1 MSENKNKYIL
11 IINYNNPV
19 SFTSAIYDEDYVVHA
34 PIECDNLLNIIA
46 RILGDNDYVLENAF
60 YIIKNDLIYGI
71 KIKYLELDEEQSN
84 QSLDSTIKEVPCT
97 SLIEQSTKI
106 DKYIN
111 KFNSKSSNYV
121 VKLIKVNIVKLQIIG
136 WSPSY
141 IRTQTTTCI
150 SVPQDIKNMI
160 KEAKKILLNY
170 DIDSELSIRNIKE
183 SRDIDPEIILTIVS
197 ISQEYKIDIDTISQI
212 NSDLEKLSINDITI
226 KFF

>member
-19 SFTSAIYDEDYVVHA
+19 SFTSAIYDEEHVVHA
-34 PIECDNLLNIIA
+34 PRECDHLLNIIS
-46 RILGDNDYVLENAF
+46 RILGDDDYVLENGF

-71 KIKYLELDEEQSN
+71 KIKYLELDEEQS
-84 QSLDSTIKEVPCT
+84 IK
-97 SLIEQSTKI
+97 IN
-106 DKYIN
+106 KYTN
-111 KFNSKSSNYV
+111 KFNSKSLNYV

-150 SVPQDIKNMI
+150 SVPEYIKNMM

-170 DIDSELSIRNIKE
+170 DINSELSIRDIKE
-183 SRDIDPEIILTIVS
+183 ERDIDPEIILTIVS
-197 ISQEYKIDIDTISQI
+197 ISQEYKIDIDTISEI
-212 NSDLEKLSINDITI
+212 NSNLEKLSINDITI

>member
-11 IINYNNPV
+11 IINYNNPA
-19 SFTSAIYDEDYVVHA
+19 SFTSAIYDEEHVVHA
-34 PIECDNLLNIIA
+34 PGECDNLLNIIS

-71 KIKYLELDEEQSN
+71 KIKYLDLDE
-84 QSLDSTIKEVPCT
+84 
-97 SLIEQSTKI
+97 EQSTKI
-106 DKYIN
+106 DRYIN
-111 KFNSKSSNYV
+111 IFNSKSSNYV

-136 WSPSY
+136 WCPSY
-141 IRTQTTTCI
+141 IRTQRTTCI
-150 SVPQDIKNMI
+150 SVPEYIKNMM

-183 SRDIDPEIILTIVS
+183 SRDIDPEIILTIVP
-197 ISQEYKIDIDTISQI
+197 ISQEYKIDIDTITEI

>member
-11 IINYNNPV
+11 IINYNVPV
-19 SFTSAIYDEDYVVHA
+19 FFTSAIYEEDYVVHA
-34 PIECDNLLNIIA
+34 PRECDNLLNIISI
-46 RILGDNDYVLENAF
+46 ILGDNDYVLENTF
-60 YIIKNDLIYGI
+60 YIIKNDLIHGI
-71 KIKYLELDEEQSN
+71 KIKYLELDEEQYN
-84 QSLDSTIKEVPCT
+84 
-97 SLIEQSTKI
+97 KI
-106 DKYIN
+106 NECIN

-141 IRTQTTTCI
+141 IRTQRSTCI
-150 SVPQDIKNMI
+150 SVPEYIKNMI
-160 KEAKKILLNY
+160 EQAEKILLNY

-183 SRDIDPEIILTIVS
+183 SRDIDPEIILTIVT
-197 ISQEYKIDIDTISQI
+197 ITEEYKIDIDTISEI

>member
-1 MSENKNKYIL
+1 MAKNKYVLYIEFK
-11 IINYNNPV
+11 NTT
-19 SFTSAIYDEDYVVHA
+19 SFTSAIYDDDHVVHA
-34 PIECDNLLNIIA
+34 PGECDHLLNIIS

-71 KIKYLELDEEQSN
+71 KIKYLELDEEQS
-84 QSLDSTIKEVPCT
+84 
-97 SLIEQSTKI
+97 TKI
-106 DKYIN
+106 DN
-111 KFNSKSSNYV
+111 STNEFNSKSSNYV

-150 SVPQDIKNMI
+150 SVPDYIKNMMKKA
-160 KEAKKILLNY
+160 KEILLNY

-197 ISQEYKIDIDTISQI
+197 ISEEYKIDIDTISEI

>member
-19 SFTSAIYDEDYVVHA
+19 SFTSAIYDEEHVVHA
-34 PIECDNLLNIIA
+34 PGECDNLLNIISI
-46 RILGDNDYVLENAF
+46 ILGDNDYVLDNAF
-60 YIIKNDLIYGI
+60 YIIKYELIHGI
-71 KIKYLELDEEQSN
+71 KIKYLELDEEQS
-84 QSLDSTIKEVPCT
+84 
-97 SLIEQSTKI
+97 TKI
-106 DKYIN
+106 DN
-111 KFNSKSSNYV
+111 STNEFNSKSSNYV

-150 SVPQDIKNMI
+150 SVPEYIKNMI
-160 KEAKKILLNY
+160 KETKKILLNY

-197 ISQEYKIDIDTISQI
+197 ISEEYKIDIDTISEI